1 MSPVSYLLGCSA
13 VATNNNRIYTYEEA
27 LDTFPIVRDLTERAV
42 LGVQA
47 IYTRV
52 QSQEELERRREE
64 LEAASNIIV
73 ESWAEEM
80 VALGCEVKGMWL
92 VDWDCGDGYYCW
104 KYPEDSL
111 GHFHGYEDGFK
122 GRVPLA

>member
-1 MSPVSYLLGCSA
+1 MSPRNFLLGCSA
-13 VATNNNRIYTYEEA
+13 VPNNTRIFTYEEA

-52 QSQEELERRREE
+52 QSQEELARRREE

-80 VALGCEVKGMWL
+80 IALGCEVKGMWL

>member
-1 MSPVSYLLGCSA
+1 MSPRNFLLGCSA
-13 VATNNNRIYTYEEA
+13 VPNNTRIFTYEEA

-80 VALGCEVKGMWL
+80 IALGCEVKGMWL